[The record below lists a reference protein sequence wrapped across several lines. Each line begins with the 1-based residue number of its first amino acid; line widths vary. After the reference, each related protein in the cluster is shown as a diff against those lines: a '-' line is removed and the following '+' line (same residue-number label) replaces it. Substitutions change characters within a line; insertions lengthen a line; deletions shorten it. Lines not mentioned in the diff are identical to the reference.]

1 MASEHSLAGESAS
14 SAGKAGSPAIHLFEV
29 VLFLGL
35 LFGLGPL
42 LQATTGPSILTL
54 FQNPLFLC
62 ILWFGFLYARGG
74 RPLDIGLARERNR
87 AQPWSG
93 GKLALVCFAVTL
105 GFFAWNLFAEPVLDK
120 MAVTHLGGDTLEQ
133 TRKYEFLQ
141 GDPVAL
147 AQWLALIWLFAALG
161 EELFF
166 RGFLQS
172 RMEQMLG
179 GGTAASIAALVGQAV
194 VFGFHHIEDGSVAV
208 VGTAAS
214 GLFLGACF
222 LLTGRRLLPVI
233 IAHGLW
239 DSFGLTMLFL
249 GVFSSSGS

>member
-1 MASEHSLAGESAS
+1 MSEHSQGTDPVSSAS
-14 SAGKAGSPAIHLFEV
+14 GAGSRGIHLFEV
-29 VLFLGL
+29 IVFLGL

-42 LQATTGPSILTL
+42 LQATSGPSILTL
-54 FQNPLFLC
+54 FQNPLFLG
-62 ILWFGFLYARGG
+62 ILWFGFLYARRG
-74 RPLDIGLARERNR
+74 RALDIGLARERNR

-105 GFFAWNLFAEPVLDK
+105 GFFAWNLFAEPLLDK
-120 MAVTHLGGDTLEQ
+120 VAVAYLGGDTLEQ
-133 TRKYEFLQ
+133 TRKYEFLR

-194 VFGFHHIEDGSVAV
+194 VFGFHHMEDGSVAV

-249 GVFSSSGS
+249 GVASSGGN